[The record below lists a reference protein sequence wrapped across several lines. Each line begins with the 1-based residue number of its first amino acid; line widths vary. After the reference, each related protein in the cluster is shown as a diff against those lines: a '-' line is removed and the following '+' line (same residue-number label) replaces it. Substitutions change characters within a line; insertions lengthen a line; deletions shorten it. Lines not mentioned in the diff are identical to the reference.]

1 MEQKKNV
8 TIRMPPTQSKVLKE
22 LAAKEGKTISDIIR
36 ELVGGY
42 IEKRHQDLP
51 EDDNS

>member
-8 TIRMPPTQSKVLKE
+8 TIRMPPTQSKALKE
-22 LAAKEGKTISDIIR
+22 LASKEGRTISEIIR

-42 IEKRHQDLP
+42 LEKQT
-51 EDDNS
+51 